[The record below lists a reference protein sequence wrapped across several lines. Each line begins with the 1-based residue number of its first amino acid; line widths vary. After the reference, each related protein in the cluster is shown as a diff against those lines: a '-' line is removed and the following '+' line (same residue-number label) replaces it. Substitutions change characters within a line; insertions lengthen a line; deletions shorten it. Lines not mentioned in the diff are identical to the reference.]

1 MLENEVSNL
10 AGKDPIV
17 GIFGD
22 QNFPDKSTGKSLSER
37 RELLLK
43 MKRILSVIK
52 PERVYISPTKGII
65 RTLMPAMNMLRIPYI
80 IVNPYQ
86 GFFDITEKKEKVNL
100 AIGLKHSRS
109 VITMGTPPETKIA
122 KEKLLKESEDF
133 IIDRA
138 NLIISIYGKNP
149 SRDIKEINK
158 RLPEVEANVIFLD
171 YSLT

>member
-1 MLENEVSNL
+1 MLENEVADI
-10 AGKDPIV
+10 AGKNPIV

-37 RELLLK
+37 RELLHK
-43 MKRILSVIK
+43 MKRILHVIK

-65 RTLMPAMNMLRIPYI
+65 RTLMPALNMLRIPYI

-86 GFFDITEKKEKVNL
+86 GFFDIGEKKEKFNL
-100 AIGLKHSRS
+100 AVGLKHSRT
-109 VITMGTPPETKIA
+109 VITMGEPPKTKGVKIKLQKET
-122 KEKLLKESEDF
+122 EDF
-133 IIDRA
+133 IIDRS

-149 SRDIKEINK
+149 SRDIRELNK
-158 RLPEVEANVIFLD
+158 RLPEVETNVIFLD